1 MPDRQCRGEKTSEG
15 TNHCTRRD
23 KVNTRAFKSLIKQG
37 DGLIDASQ
45 TNKHKYRQ
53 TNETIA
59 SPSSGGADSDS
70 QSKSFLSDWN
80 ESEGE
85 KKEREEGGK
94 KEEKKETSTQ
104 RREGE
109 KYPLLKHEE
118 RKEEG
123 SVFIVLKPKGR
134 SRITVVAEYEMLRDM
149 GPKHENCAKGAIA
162 KSLRLSEK
170 QID

>member
-1 MPDRQCRGEKTSEG
+1 MSWVEDNGGKTYQTWKPASGASQKQFGILDHHSHWTFMPDRQCRGEKTSEG

-70 QSKSFLSDWN
+70 QSKSFLSD
-80 ESEGE
+80 
-85 KKEREEGGK
+85 
-94 KEEKKETSTQ
+94 
-104 RREGE
+104 
-109 KYPLLKHEE
+109 
-118 RKEEG
+118 
-123 SVFIVLKPKGR
+123 
-134 SRITVVAEYEMLRDM
+134 
-149 GPKHENCAKGAIA
+149 
-162 KSLRLSEK
+162 
-170 QID
+170 